1 MGFQIYDL
9 SPARSEDADKMSR
22 VGERTKDQ

>member
-1 MGFQIYDL
+1 MDFQIYEL
-9 SPARSEDADKMSR
+9 SPTRSEDADKMSR